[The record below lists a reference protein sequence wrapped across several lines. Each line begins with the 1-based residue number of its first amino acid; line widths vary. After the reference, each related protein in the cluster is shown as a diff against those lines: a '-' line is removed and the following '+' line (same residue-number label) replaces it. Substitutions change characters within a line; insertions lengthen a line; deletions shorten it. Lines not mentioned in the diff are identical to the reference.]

1 MTTVEDPPPSPPSL
15 PPLPACESYSSL
27 TTYEACPR
35 RYAFRYVERLPG
47 EVRPGQFAFG
57 NAVHKAFEVFVRERI
72 RANAHDVGVSDRAG
86 AAVAAPDAAGVRSP
100 FAPGPVP
107 GPVPEPVAEPGL
119 ETLRRTCDRVLE
131 SAGLEPAELDEAR
144 ARAEPVLV
152 RFVEREAA
160 NPSTPVA
167 VELGFGIDVTIQR
180 EAARI
185 RFVGYVD
192 RLDRAPDGSTQVLDY
207 KTGRAKSQAD
217 VDADRQLTAYAY
229 ACARGALRDPAT
241 GRPLPPA
248 SRLAL
253 YFAESGTEVA
263 TARTADQLTAFEGD
277 LASMVTAV
285 RRRVFDARP
294 GSWRCRWCE
303 YRGTCPDAAAPG

>member
-1 MTTVEDPPPSPPSL
+1 MTTIEDPPPSPPSL
-15 PPLPACESYSSL
+15 PPLPACESFSSL

-35 RYAFRYVERLPG
+35 RYAFRYVERVPG

-57 NAVHKAFEVFVRERI
+57 NAVHKAFEMFVRERI
-72 RANAHDVGVSDRAG
+72 RANAHDDGAPGRAG
-86 AAVAAPDAAGVRSP
+86 RAMAAPDATGVPSP
-100 FAPGPVP
+100 V
-107 GPVPEPVAEPGL
+107 VPEPVPEPGL

-144 ARAEPVLV
+144 ARAGPVLV
-152 RFVEREAA
+152 RFLEREAA

-167 VELGFGIDVTIQR
+167 VELGFGIDVAIPR

-207 KTGRAKSQAD
+207 KTGRARSQAD
-217 VDADRQLTAYAY
+217 VDVDRQLTAYAY

-253 YFAESGTEVA
+253 YFADSGAEVA

-277 LASMVTAV
+277 LVTMVTAV
-285 RRRVFDARP
+285 RSRAFDARP
-294 GSWRCRWCE
+294 GAWRCRWCE
-303 YRGTCPDAAAPG
+303 YRGTCPEAAPPG